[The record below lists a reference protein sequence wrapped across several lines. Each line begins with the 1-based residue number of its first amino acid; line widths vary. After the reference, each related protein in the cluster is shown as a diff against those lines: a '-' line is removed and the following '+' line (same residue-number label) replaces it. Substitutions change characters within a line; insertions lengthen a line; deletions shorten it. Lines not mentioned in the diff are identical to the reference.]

1 MGELPMPG
9 GWSLSAMWMPMCGQT
24 WLDAAAAFTFMWSA
38 TMAPM
43 MLPSLAPALL
53 SYWKRVRARGK
64 GRAARAT
71 ALAAASYFCAWTA
84 FGAIVFVVGATVAA
98 NVMQSSALARAMPVC
113 SGVTLLLAVGLQF
126 TAWKAR
132 RVACRE
138 NVCRYGGINADDAS
152 AAVLHG
158 LRLALHDGYCCANF
172 MAALFAVGVMNPFAM
187 GAVTVAMAVEQWA
200 PWRVRTPPLRNP
212 T

>member
-1 MGELPMPG
+1 
-9 GWSLSAMWMPMCGQT
+9 
-24 WLDAAAAFTFMWSA
+24 
-38 TMAPM
+38 
-43 MLPSLAPALL
+43 
-53 SYWKRVRARGK
+53 
-64 GRAARAT
+64 
-71 ALAAASYFCAWTA
+71 
-84 FGAIVFVVGATVAA
+84 
-98 NVMQSSALARAMPVC
+98 MQSSALARAMPVC
-113 SGVTLLLAVGLQF
+113 SGITLLLAAGLQF

-138 NVCRYGGINADDAS
+138 NVCRYGGINADYAS

-200 PWRVRTPPLRNP
+200 PWRVRRLTP